1 MLRDGT
7 RLIFWVD
14 LGILLIIALLVLMG
28 QWDYVIAL
36 GIGLIILN
44 LTDRLQN
51 RRRRS

>member
-1 MLRDGT
+1 M
-7 RLIFWVD
+7 IFWID